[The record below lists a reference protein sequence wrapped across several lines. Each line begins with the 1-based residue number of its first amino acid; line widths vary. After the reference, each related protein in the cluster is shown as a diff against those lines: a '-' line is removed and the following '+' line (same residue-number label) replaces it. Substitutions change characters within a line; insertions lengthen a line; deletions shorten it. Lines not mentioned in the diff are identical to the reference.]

1 MTTNRERKGTL
12 LVHFEQLVQM
22 LYALGD
28 GRDGSEEWYRH
39 QARVRGFQEA
49 ARVLKLITVEE
60 VQIIIDTA
68 HTAAFGES
76 RGERRER
83 LDGTEAKVERA
94 EWDSFE
100 SPAYERYRAK
110 S

>member
-1 MTTNRERKGTL
+1 MTTTRERKGTL
-12 LVHFEQLVQM
+12 LAHFEQLVQM
-22 LYALGD
+22 LYVLGD
-28 GRDGSEEWYRH
+28 GRDDSEEWYRH

-49 ARVLKLITVEE
+49 ARVLELITVEE
-60 VQIIIDTA
+60 VQVVIDTA

-76 RGERRER
+76 RRERRER
-83 LDGTEAKVERA
+83 LDGADAKVERG

-100 SPAYERYRAK
+100 SPAYERNRSK

>member
-1 MTTNRERKGTL
+1 MSPVRERQAKL
-12 LVHFEQLVQM
+12 LAHFEQLVQM

-28 GRDGSEEWYRH
+28 GRDASEEWYRH

-49 ARVLKLITVEE
+49 ARVLELITVEE
-60 VQIIIDTA
+60 VQVIIDTA
-68 HTAAFGES
+68 HAAAFGES
-76 RGERRER
+76 RRARRER
-83 LDGTEAKVERA
+83 LDGTEAKVERG

-100 SPAYERYRAK
+100 SPAYERYRSK